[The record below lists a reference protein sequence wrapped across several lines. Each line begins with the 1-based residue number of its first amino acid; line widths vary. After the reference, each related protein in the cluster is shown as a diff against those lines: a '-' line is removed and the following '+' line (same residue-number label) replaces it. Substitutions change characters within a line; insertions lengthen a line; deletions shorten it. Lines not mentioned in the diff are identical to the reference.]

1 MVKIRLIRQLLIA
14 NFNLFNIE
22 INKYQTVFLK
32 LPPPGTILKQNY
44 ILVFPAWCC
53 SRDFFHEMSNV
64 SSSNIHISTAEVVQ
78 DYTYNKYK
86 KLCSTSRYMNANLC
100 VTKQCSPAPWPDNSS
115 LLMPAPGARC
125 SMKTRTVLEGPVLNG
140 NNDSCFQCKTQMRDQ
155 SNAKLCI

>member
-78 DYTYNKYK
+78 DYTYNKT
-86 KLCSTSRYMNANLC
+86 LFN
-100 VTKQCSPAPWPDNSS
+100 
-115 LLMPAPGARC
+115 
-125 SMKTRTVLEGPVLNG
+125 
-140 NNDSCFQCKTQMRDQ
+140 
-155 SNAKLCI
+155 